1 MTSLSFHTV
10 FLICSYKFWGDLM
23 SSRVTYFIVHCG
35 NGERVKEELTRYISQ
50 EWLGELKF
58 SSNPVLTIVQRQGSD
73 LCIAEAHSSR
83 NFIKWF

>member
-1 MTSLSFHTV
+1 
-10 FLICSYKFWGDLM
+10 
-23 SSRVTYFIVHCG
+23 VHCG

-58 SSNPVLTIVQRQGSD
+58 SVLTIVQRQGSD